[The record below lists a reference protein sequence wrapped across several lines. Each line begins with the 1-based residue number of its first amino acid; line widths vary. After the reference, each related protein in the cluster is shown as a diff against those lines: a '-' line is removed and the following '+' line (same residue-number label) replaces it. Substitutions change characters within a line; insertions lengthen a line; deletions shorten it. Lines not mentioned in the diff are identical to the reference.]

1 MPSSYSDY
9 SPVITWP
16 NINTTNRNP
25 VALIINDT
33 LSHLPE
39 QFIQES
45 ESPQKF
51 RATLQTEHM
60 QGTID
65 EFLDDNVPS
74 ENVINSMPWK
84 LFSQQP
90 QNNHS
95 TLSIPGSVGVD
106 FMRET
111 RNKHGRYSESI

>member
-16 NINTTNRNP
+16 NINTINRNP
-25 VALIINDT
+25 VAPIINDT
-33 LSHLPE
+33 LLHLPE

-45 ESPQKF
+45 ESPQKL

-60 QGTID
+60 QRMIN

-74 ENVINSMPWK
+74 ENVINLMPWK

-111 RNKHGRYSESI
+111 RNKHGGYSESI